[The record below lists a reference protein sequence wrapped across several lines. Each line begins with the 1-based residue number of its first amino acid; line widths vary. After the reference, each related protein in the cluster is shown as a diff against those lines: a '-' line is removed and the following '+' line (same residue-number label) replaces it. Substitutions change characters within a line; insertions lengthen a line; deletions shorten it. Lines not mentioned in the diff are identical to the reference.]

1 MTQSVREQ
9 LIHAVAQILAPV
21 AELQGAQ
28 VLRSP
33 TNGVTREQS
42 PAILIF
48 PEADA
53 VSPRVNDRVE
63 RQLVLRVVAIAR
75 EKDGISPESIADR
88 LLVAAHAAMFANANL
103 GGLCLGLKELDCEW
117 DVEDADAFATAIPA
131 RYQLTYR
138 TFVHDISIT
147 G

>member
-9 LIHAVAQILAPV
+9 LIQAVAQILAPV
-21 AELQGAQ
+21 AELQRAQ

-33 TNGVTREQS
+33 TSGVTREQS
-42 PAILIF
+42 PALLIF

-75 EKDGISPESIADR
+75 EKDGISPETIADT

-103 GGLCLGLKELDCEW
+103 GGLCLGLKELDCDW
-117 DVEDADAFATAIPA
+117 DVEDADALAASIPA
-131 RYQLTYR
+131 RYQFNYR

>member
-75 EKDGISPESIADR
+75 EKDGISPESIADT
-88 LLVAAHAAMFANANL
+88 LLVAAMFANANL

-117 DVEDADAFATAIPA
+117 DVEDADALAASIPA

-138 TFVHDISIT
+138 TFAHDISIT

>member
-9 LIHAVAQILAPV
+9 LIQSVAQILAPV
-21 AELQGAQ
+21 AQLLGAQ

-33 TNGVTREQS
+33 TSGITREQS

-48 PEADA
+48 PESDA
-53 VSPRVNDRVE
+53 VSPRINDRVE

-75 EKDGISPESIADR
+75 EKEGIAPETIADA
-88 LLVAAHAAMFANANL
+88 LLVASHAAVFANAGLN
-103 GGLCLGLKELDCEW
+103 GLCLGVKELDCEW
-117 DVEDADAFATAIPA
+117 DVEDADALAASIPA
-131 RYQLTYR
+131 RYQFTYR
-138 TFVHDISIT
+138 TFVHDISIP

>member
-9 LIHAVAQILAPV
+9 LIQSVAQILAPV
-21 AELQGAQ
+21 AQLQGAQ

-33 TNGVTREQS
+33 TTGVTREQS

-48 PEADA
+48 AESDA
-53 VSPRVNDRVE
+53 VSPRINDRVE

-75 EKDGISPESIADR
+75 EKEGIAPETIADA
-88 LLVAAHAAMFANANL
+88 LLVASHAAVFANASLNGL
-103 GGLCLGLKELDCEW
+103 GVKELDCEW
-117 DVEDADAFATAIPA
+117 DVEDADALAASIPA
-131 RYQLTYR
+131 RYQFTYR
-138 TFVHDISIT
+138 TFVHDISIP